1 MKKLYTLL
9 LFIIATLPIY
19 AQQIFVEKGSN
30 TETIEFAKLD
40 KITFSGTTVNILQ
53 TDGTTTSATMSD
65 INRIHFSSYNSIDNL
80 KATNCELIN
89 YISNDYIAV
98 NCHAGES
105 ICIYNIIGTKLICT
119 RQQSDNG
126 IISIAQLPRGIYII
140 KTNDQTAKFV
150 KR

>member
-9 LFIIATLPIY
+9 LFIIAALPMS
-19 AQQIFVEKGSN
+19 AQQIFVEKGNN
-30 TETIEFAKLD
+30 TQTIEFAKLD

-53 TDGTTTSATMSD
+53 TDGTTTSAAMSD

-80 KATNCELIN
+80 KATTDELIN

-126 IISIAQLPRGIYII
+126 IISIAHLPKGIYII

>member
-53 TDGTTTSATMSD
+53 TDGTTTSAAMSD
-65 INRIHFSSYNSIDNL
+65 INRIHFSSYNSIDIL

>member
-9 LFIIATLPIY
+9 LFIIATLPIS
-19 AQQIFVEKGSN
+19 AQQIFVEKGNN

-53 TDGTTTSATMSD
+53 TDGTTTSAAMSD

-80 KATNCELIN
+80 KATTDELIN

-119 RQQSDNG
+119 RQQSDNE
-126 IISIAQLPRGIYII
+126 IISIAHLPKGIYII

>member
-53 TDGTTTSATMSD
+53 TDGTTTSAAMSD

>member
-53 TDGTTTSATMSD
+53 TDGTTTSAAMSD
-65 INRIHFSSYNSIDNL
+65 INRIHFSSYNSIN
-80 KATNCELIN
+80 
-89 YISNDYIAV
+89 
-98 NCHAGES
+98 
-105 ICIYNIIGTKLICT
+105 
-119 RQQSDNG
+119 
-126 IISIAQLPRGIYII
+126 
-140 KTNDQTAKFV
+140 
-150 KR
+150 

>member
-9 LFIIATLPIY
+9 LFIIATLPIS
-19 AQQIFVEKGSN
+19 AQQIFVEKGNN

-53 TDGTTTSATMSD
+53 TDGTTTSAAMSD
-65 INRIHFSSYNSIDNL
+65 INRIHFSSYNSIDIL

>member
-9 LFIIATLPIY
+9 LFIIAALPMS
-19 AQQIFVEKGSN
+19 AQQIFVEKGNN
-30 TETIEFAKLD
+30 TETIDFANLD

-53 TDGTTTSATMSD
+53 TDGTTTSAAMSD

-80 KATNCELIN
+80 KATTDELIN

-126 IISIAQLPRGIYII
+126 IISIANLPKGIYII

>member
-53 TDGTTTSATMSD
+53 TDGTTTSAAMSD

-80 KATNCELIN
+80 KATTSELIN

-140 KTNDQTAKFV
+140 KINDQTAKFV

>member
-9 LFIIATLPIY
+9 LFIIAALPMS
-19 AQQIFVEKGSN
+19 AQQIFVEKGNN

-53 TDGTTTSATMSD
+53 TDGTTTSAAMSD

-80 KATNCELIN
+80 KATTGELIN

-126 IISIAQLPRGIYII
+126 IISIAHLPKGIYII

>member
-9 LFIIATLPIY
+9 LFIIAALPMS
-19 AQQIFVEKGSN
+19 AQQIFVEKGNN
-30 TETIEFAKLD
+30 TQTIEFAKLD

-53 TDGTTTSATMSD
+53 TDGTTTSAAMSD

>member
-9 LFIIATLPIY
+9 LFIIAALPMS
-19 AQQIFVEKGSN
+19 AQQIFVEKGNN

-53 TDGTTTSATMSD
+53 TDGTTTSAAMSD

-80 KATNCELIN
+80 KATTGELIN

-126 IISIAQLPRGIYII
+126 IISIANLPKGIYII

>member
-9 LFIIATLPIY
+9 LFIIATLPIS
-19 AQQIFVEKGSN
+19 AQHIFVEKGNN

-53 TDGTTTSATMSD
+53 TDGTTTSAAMSD

-80 KATNCELIN
+80 KATTDELIN

-126 IISIAQLPRGIYII
+126 IISIAHLPKGIYII